1 MINILLFQLF
11 SLLSYD
17 IILGNGFFC
26 ITKKIYI
33 AFTFYY
39 KNLCN
44 KLMKDIKNKDKQL
57 NDFCVFLFV
66 ILGIFL
72 ILYIFSFFAIAFKTI
87 YTLITHQYNLKYIN
101 HYSFENKKNKD
112 ISHNN
117 FSILNEL
124 LKSKDYLF
132 SI

>member
-1 MINILLFQLF
+1 MLNIFLFQLF
-11 SLLSYD
+11 SLFSYE
-17 IILGNGFFC
+17 IIVANGFFHL
-26 ITKKIYI
+26 TKKICI
-33 AFTFYY
+33 AISFYY
-39 KNLCN
+39 KYLCN
-44 KLMKDIKNKDKQL
+44 QLMKNIKNKDKQL

-72 ILYIFSFFAIAFKTI
+72 ILYIISFFAIAFKTI
-87 YTLITHQYNLKYIN
+87 YTLNTHQYNLKYIN
-101 HYSFENKKNKD
+101 QYSFQNKKNKD